1 MSTNPKRATQ
11 IQILILKIME
21 KRRKKAKVVEEV
33 EAVEGAE
40 EVVGNIYFFLIRKC
54 LALLLLFM
62 GSVKLGFG
70 RSKFIKR
77 ACKKTQKTN
86 KRPFI
91 TRFRL
96 LVSEEVKRIN
106 QRLKDVFLLNDY
118 LRPTLFGI
126 LSTNYSWFW
135 FHTYVPERFNY
146 SSKSFINFFKF
157 I

>member
-1 MSTNPKRATQ
+1 MMLTNPKRATQ

-86 KRPFI
+86 KRPI
-91 TRFRL
+91 IKKFRL

-118 LRPTLFGI
+118 LHCLG
-126 LSTNYSWFW
+126 
-135 FHTYVPERFNY
+135 V
-146 SSKSFINFFKF
+146 
-157 I
+157 